1 MRDVLRAPGA
11 LSLFIASCVA
21 RLPMGALGLL
31 LVLHTQQLTGSYAKG
46 GLASGAYAI
55 ALALSNPALARI
67 VDRHGQT
74 LVLRTGAP
82 LAAAAI
88 LVLATLPDGAPLGAI
103 LAAAAVAGAC
113 QPPVGACMRALWPV
127 LLDSPDGRHAAY
139 SMEGALLEIVYI
151 CGPVL
156 IVAGIGSWSTSAAM
170 AACAIFLLAGD
181 LAFSAHPVSR
191 AWRPHAERP
200 RDLTGALRGPGVRV
214 LIAVFLLCGLSIGAV
229 EVVVPAALD
238 ATGHRELTG
247 LLLGVWGA
255 GSMFAGLAIGRLG
268 AAADPPRRLALAL
281 GAWGIAHA
289 ALGVSGEPAVLGLLL
304 FVAGATIAPTLVSA
318 NGMLDDLAPVG
329 TITEAFT
336 WTSTGIAVGIA
347 AGSSVAGALVEA
359 ASPAVAMAALGAGG
373 VLAALVVRAAATGP
387 LRAAV
392 PARRD
397 PGRAGRGRS
406 QSYTRP
412 PPAALVPW
420 PSHLRRWRNW

>member
-46 GLASGAYAI
+46 GLASAAYAI
-55 ALALSNPALARI
+55 ALALSNPALARV
-67 VDRHGQT
+67 VDHHGQT
-74 LVLRTGAP
+74 LVLRAGAP

-88 LVLATLPDGAPLGAI
+88 LVLATLKDGAPLEAI

-127 LLDSPDGRHAAY
+127 LLDSPDRRHAAY

-156 IVAGIGSWSTSAAM
+156 IVAGIGSWSTAAAM
-170 AACAIFLLAGD
+170 AACAAFLLAGD

-214 LIAVFLLCGLSIGAV
+214 LVAVFVLCGLSIGAV

-238 ATGHRELTG
+238 ATGQRELTG
-247 LLLGVWGA
+247 VLLGVWGA
-255 GSMFAGLAIGRLG
+255 GSMLAGLAIGRAG

-281 GAWGIAHA
+281 GAWGLAHA
-289 ALGVSGEPAVLGLLL
+289 ALGVSGVPAVLGLLL
-304 FVAGATIAPTLVSA
+304 FVAGATIAPTVVSA

-347 AGSSVAGALVEA
+347 AGSALAGALVEA
-359 ASPAVAMAALGAGG
+359 ASPALAMAALGAGG

-392 PARRD
+392 PA
-397 PGRAGRGRS
+397 
-406 QSYTRP
+406 
-412 PPAALVPW
+412 PA
-420 PSHLRRWRNW
+420 

>member
-55 ALALSNPALARI
+55 ALALSNPALARV
-67 VDRHGQT
+67 VDRRGQT
-74 LVLRTGAP
+74 LVLRAGAP

-88 LVLATLPDGAPLGAI
+88 LVLATLKDGAPLEAI

-127 LLDSPDGRHAAY
+127 LLDSPDRRHAAY

-156 IVAGIGSWSTSAAM
+156 IVAGIGSWSTAAAM
-170 AACAIFLLAGD
+170 AACAAFLLAGD

-214 LIAVFLLCGLSIGAV
+214 LVAVFVLCGLSIGAV

-238 ATGHRELTG
+238 ATGQRELTG
-247 LLLGVWGA
+247 VLLGVWGA
-255 GSMFAGLAIGRLG
+255 GSMLAGLAIGRAG

-281 GAWGIAHA
+281 GAWGLAHA
-289 ALGVSGEPAVLGLLL
+289 ALGVSGVPAVLGLLL

-347 AGSSVAGALVEA
+347 AGSALAGALVEA
-359 ASPAVAMAALGAGG
+359 ASPALAMAALGAGG

-392 PARRD
+392 PA
-397 PGRAGRGRS
+397 
-406 QSYTRP
+406 
-412 PPAALVPW
+412 PA
-420 PSHLRRWRNW
+420 

>member
-46 GLASGAYAI
+46 GLASAAYAI
-55 ALALSNPALARI
+55 ALALSNPALARV
-67 VDRHGQT
+67 VDRRGQT
-74 LVLRTGAP
+74 LVLRAGAP

-88 LVLATLPDGAPLGAI
+88 LVLATLKDGAPLEAI

-127 LLDSPDGRHAAY
+127 LLDSPDRRHAAY

-156 IVAGIGSWSTSAAM
+156 IVAGIGSWSTAAAM
-170 AACAIFLLAGD
+170 AACAAFLLAGD

-214 LIAVFLLCGLSIGAV
+214 LVAVFVLCGLSIGAV
-229 EVVVPAALD
+229 EVVVPAVLD
-238 ATGHRELTG
+238 ATGQRELTG
-247 LLLGVWGA
+247 VLLGVWGA
-255 GSMFAGLAIGRLG
+255 GSMLAGLAIGRAG

-281 GAWGIAHA
+281 GAWGLAHA
-289 ALGVSGEPAVLGLLL
+289 ALGVSGVPAVLGLLL

-347 AGSSVAGALVEA
+347 AGSALAGALVEA
-359 ASPAVAMAALGAGG
+359 ASPALAMAALGAGG

-392 PARRD
+392 PA
-397 PGRAGRGRS
+397 
-406 QSYTRP
+406 
-412 PPAALVPW
+412 PA
-420 PSHLRRWRNW
+420 